1 MTNETAFQL
10 MQESFARAAAFSPS
24 GVSDSYY
31 ILAGDL
37 VRFRIAGRELAR
49 RLHLPFAHLR
59 GNRGTG
65 KTPQLTIELWDQAET
80 GVECPE
86 QIGRRA
92 QNLPDDRHVSYRF
105 NRTSVFFDRR
115 SKHMIGSVTSAAT
128 LSLYESGRPLHPP
141 LAQWLNDQR
150 VPLIHAGLVSKGGK
164 GMLLAGAGGSG
175 KSTTALTCLEADYQ
189 YLSDDLLGLQL
200 LPDGSFVGHSLYSS
214 TYLEAGHLG
223 RFSKLGR
230 HAIKSLD
237 NAEDKLLVLLSE
249 IFPARLE
256 RTGTIHVIALP
267 RVRHQSESTFS
278 VAPKSKALF
287 ALVPSSRNVN
297 KRLGMADFEV
307 LTQLVER
314 VPCYWLDL
322 AEDLNEIPRGVDK
335 LLAAVKN

>member
-1 MTNETAFQL
+1 MTNEMAFQL
-10 MQESFARAAAFSPS
+10 MQESFARVAALTPS

-37 VRFRIAGRELAR
+37 VQFRIVGRELAR
-49 RLHLPFAHLR
+49 RLPLPFAHLKR
-59 GNRGTG
+59 NRGIEE
-65 KTPQLTIELWDQAET
+65 TPQLTIELWDQAET

-86 QIGRRA
+86 PIWRKA
-92 QNLPDDRHVSYRF
+92 QNLPHDRHVSYRF
-105 NRTSVFFDRR
+105 HRTSIHFDRR
-115 SKHMIGSVTSAAT
+115 SKHMIGSVASAET

-150 VPLIHAGLVSKGGK
+150 VPLIHAGLVSKDGK
-164 GMLLAGAGGSG
+164 GVLLAGAGGSG

-200 LPDGSFVGHSLYSS
+200 LSDGSFVGHSLYNS
-214 TYLEAGHLG
+214 TYLEADHLS

-230 HAIKSLD
+230 HAVKNVD

-249 IFPARLE
+249 IFPTRLE
-256 RTGTIHVIALP
+256 RAATIHVIALP
-267 RVRHQSESTFS
+267 RVSHQSESTFS
-278 VAPKSKALF
+278 FAPKSKALF

-297 KRLGMADFEV
+297 KRLGVADFEV
-307 LTQLVER
+307 LAQLVER

-322 AEDLNEIPRGVDK
+322 GEDLDEIPRGVDK
-335 LLAAVKN
+335 LLAAVN